1 MNPIEGLMRKYLDN
15 NIKQLDTT
23 NNRVKIFYIESK
35 VKINIIYSI
44 QNFLEYIKDTN
55 KLYFRGHSRV
65 KYGLL
70 PSAFREENFDEK
82 YEIENACAE
91 YPNLFNNLNRIDIL
105 SVIQHYGGKTRLL
118 DITEN
123 PLVALYF
130 ACCDHL
136 DEMGEIIMLTKNEE
150 FYSKSDTLAML
161 SALSFLSNE
170 KLKEL
175 REAINN
181 KCCLFGNFLIKNKVV
196 LQLEHLIRQ
205 ERLGFKFSNVNALK
219 SLNDC
224 VYYKANMGHERI
236 IRQSGRFILCGIDI
250 EKTEEFLNNLRKK
263 KMKSM
268 IRNVFIL

>member
-55 KLYFRGHSRV
+55 KLY
-65 KYGLL
+65 L
-70 PSAFREENFDEK
+70 NFDEK